1 MADSSCHTNNKT
13 KTVTTSSSSNNN
25 NAKEMGIGKRE
36 KNGASYFGFEQVT
49 QMQSNG
55 KRMANNNLS
64 SVSFYHRY
72 CCCCW
77 NFTWHTFPTTFSNLP
92 LIHSSPRTFY
102 VKKKWCATLNNRFNA
117 LLLRLDN
124 FNAIPKSVFEALQH
138 HQHTKTLIQ
147 QIFPLKSFTHF
158 FARLARWCFRGV
170 VVCCGICCCFCFV
183 YFRFVGWAAESVGKT
198 AQMMMMMKLIMGSWS
213 FRK

>member
-102 VKKKWCATLNNRFNA
+102 VKKKMVCYAKQSIQCTTFAPRQFQCNSQKRIRSSATPSTYKDTDSTDF
-117 LLLRLDN
+117 
-124 FNAIPKSVFEALQH
+124 S
-138 HQHTKTLIQ
+138 T
-147 QIFPLKSFTHF
+147 
-158 FARLARWCFRGV
+158 
-170 VVCCGICCCFCFV
+170 
-183 YFRFVGWAAESVGKT
+183 
-198 AQMMMMMKLIMGSWS
+198 
-213 FRK
+213 